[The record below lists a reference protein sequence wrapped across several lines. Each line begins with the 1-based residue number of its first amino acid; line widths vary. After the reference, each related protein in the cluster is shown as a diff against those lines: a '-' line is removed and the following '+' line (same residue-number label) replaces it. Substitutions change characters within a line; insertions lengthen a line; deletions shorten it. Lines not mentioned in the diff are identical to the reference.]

1 MSLFLFLLSS
11 LPSLLLLPPFSLSLS
26 SSLSLPLLPPFS
38 LFSLPFSFFSPLLL
52 SSSFPL
58 LSLFLPSLFSLPF
71 SLFLSLF
78 YLSPFSPAFLPPA
91 AGRLGG
97 HRASGDSA
105 LRVVEAQL
113 SACRSL
119 VHSCHPLSF
128 SLLFLLLSF
137 SLPLFLCLCP
147 LPLSFPLPLPLSPP
161 PFLSLLF
168 LLFFSL
174 SSLPSKETYCY
185 LLPLGVMPWSLLTL

>member
-1 MSLFLFLLSS
+1 MTNPALHLFAHCGFVINCAYQKFPSLLSLFLFLLSS
-11 LPSLLLLPPFSLSLS
+11 LPSLLLLPPFSLS

-105 LRVVEAQL
+105 LRVVESDCA
-113 SACRSL
+113 SAVPRPPR
-119 VHSCHPLSF
+119 PLAA
-128 SLLFLLLSF
+128 LRHALR
-137 SLPLFLCLCP
+137 
-147 LPLSFPLPLPLSPP
+147 
-161 PFLSLLF
+161 
-168 LLFFSL
+168 
-174 SSLPSKETYCY
+174 
-185 LLPLGVMPWSLLTL
+185 LGDRIR